1 MVLEGLF
8 GVAWT
13 LLEASLGAW
22 GRSWELLEAS
32 WRLLEASWR
41 LWEASWTLLEAS
53 WTLLEGSWRL
63 FEALEVILYQ
73 FSPNMEPK
81 WTQNGAKM
89 EPK

>member
-32 WRLLEASWR
+32 WRLLEASWAR
-41 LWEASWTLLEAS
+41 LGRLLGASWAQLEKVARGAPSWDPNLEAKIQPS
-53 WTLLEGSWRL
+53 WL
-63 FEALEVILYQ
+63 
-73 FSPNMEPK
+73 
-81 WTQNGAKM
+81 QNPLKNQRQ
-89 EPK
+89 KKHRF